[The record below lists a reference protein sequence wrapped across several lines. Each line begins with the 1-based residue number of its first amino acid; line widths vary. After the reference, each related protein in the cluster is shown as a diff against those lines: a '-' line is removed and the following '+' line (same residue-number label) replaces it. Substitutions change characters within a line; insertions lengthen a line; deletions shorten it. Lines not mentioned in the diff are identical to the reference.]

1 MLKVLTKKDIELL
14 IDFYQS
20 INDFDENYIR
30 QMYDTLE
37 ESKFLFASVEKEK
50 ITCLI
55 VVSLINNNYHLEK
68 TLYKKYNES
77 LIKDL
82 IRYATSELRKY
93 DQGLNIIYDNFP
105 YDEIMNDIMLE
116 LGFKCSYLNMHFNN
130 YNDKQ
135 ELIKPTISLNDK
147 KDDVLIYIYK
157 RLIEDIK
164 SNDLYLGVTSLIPDI
179 STIRLENTNVAV
191 IRENNEVIGTL
202 RFGIVSNSIL
212 LDSLYANNEDGYKDL
227 INLVR
232 NLTNKDIE
240 ISISP
245 SRVNLIKL
253 LENLGF
259 RKIQTDY
266 ILKLN

>member
-1 MLKVLTKKDIELL
+1 MTA
-14 IDFYQS
+14 S
-20 INDFDENYIR
+20 ISVYI
-30 QMYDTLE
+30 
-37 ESKFLFASVEKEK
+37 FF
-50 ITCLI
+50 I
-55 VVSLINNNYHLEK
+55 VV
-68 TLYKKYNES
+68 
-77 LIKDL
+77 
-82 IRYATSELRKY
+82 
-93 DQGLNIIYDNFP
+93 
-105 YDEIMNDIMLE
+105 
-116 LGFKCSYLNMHFNN
+116 
-130 YNDKQ
+130 
-135 ELIKPTISLNDK
+135 K